1 MTTSGATPTASS
13 SWRAPSPKRS
23 PATGGSR
30 ALMGRGRRMASS
42 TVEPTASTTGPQQGD
57 MRNYVLVTGA
67 YWTDTLV
74 DGAIRTLVLFYFD
87 RLGYTPLQVASLFV
101 FYEIAGIVTNL
112 VGGWLAARLGLKITL
127 FMGLALQVTALCM
140 LGFAPSSLL
149 VVPYVMASQA
159 LSGVAKDLNKM
170 SSKSAVKLVVPENDQ
185 SSLYRWVAILTGSKN
200 ALQGMGFFLGGL
212 LLTIFG
218 FRTAVLT
225 LATLVLIAL
234 VVTSTLMR
242 GHLGRPDRTAK
253 LTQMFSN
260 NRAVNILAAA
270 RVFLFAA
277 RDVWFVVGL
286 PFFLYSELRWTFWQ
300 VGMLLAVWVIGY
312 GAVQAAA
319 PRFVRRRGPGP
330 GGEPDGRTAV
340 WLALGVAVCP
350 AAVAIAL
357 GAHVNPTIAIVGG
370 LVPFGVAFAMSSA
383 VHSYLILAYADND
396 KVAMNVGFYYMANA
410 CGRLAGTVL
419 SGLLYQWHGLAACLW
434 ASAGFLVAAGLL
446 SLLLPTELAR
456 SARPTQLSRST

>member
-1 MTTSGATPTASS
+1 
-13 SWRAPSPKRS
+13 
-23 PATGGSR
+23 
-30 ALMGRGRRMASS
+30 MASS
-42 TVEPTASTTGPQQGD
+42 TVQPTASSTAPRQGD
-57 MRNYVLVTGA
+57 LRNYVLVTGA

-140 LGFAPSSLL
+140 LGFAPPSLL

-170 SSKSAVKLVVPENDQ
+170 SSKSAVKLVVPEDDQ

-200 ALQGMGFFLGGL
+200 ALKGVGFFLGGL
-212 LLTIFG
+212 LLTLFG
-218 FRTAVLT
+218 FQAAVLA
-225 LATLVLIAL
+225 LALLVLIAL
-234 VVTSTLMR
+234 IVTSTSIR
-242 GHLGRPDRTAK
+242 GHLGRPDKTAK
-253 LTQMFSN
+253 FKQMFSN

-270 RVFLFAA
+270 RIFLFAA

-286 PFFLYSELRWTFWQ
+286 PFFLYSELGWSFWA
-300 VGMLLAVWVIGY
+300 VGTLLAIWVIGY

-319 PRFVRRRGPGP
+319 PRFVRRRGHGP

-340 WLALGVAVCP
+340 WLAFGVAACP
-350 AAVAIAL
+350 AAMAIAL
-357 GAHVNPTIAIVGG
+357 NTNIDPTIPIVIG
-370 LVPFGVAFAMSSA
+370 LIPFGVAFAMNSA

-410 CGRLAGTVL
+410 IGRLAGTVL
-419 SGLLYQWHGLAACLW
+419 SGLLYQWHGLTACLW
-434 ASAGFLVAAGLL
+434 TSAAFLIVAGLM
-446 SLLLPTELAR
+446 SFLLPTEVER
-456 SARPTQLSRST
+456 GTRPTRLSQAA